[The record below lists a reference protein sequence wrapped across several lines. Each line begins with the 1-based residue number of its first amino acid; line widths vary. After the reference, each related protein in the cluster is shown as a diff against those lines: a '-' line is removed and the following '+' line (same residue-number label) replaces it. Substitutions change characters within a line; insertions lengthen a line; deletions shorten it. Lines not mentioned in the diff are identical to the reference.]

1 MTRSKSAKGADEPFD
16 VVVSAGSR
24 RSNDAHA
31 IQFPHRWTSEGVT
44 VDATFSG
51 AHLLHLAMAGCVL
64 NDIYREAATLG
75 IQVDG
80 VWVAAAGGFDTET
93 WTSTGIT
100 YSVEV
105 SSPASAQELARLLD
119 LVDDIAEM
127 PRAIR
132 AGATVQRLT

>member
-1 MTRSKSAKGADEPFD
+1 MNQFD
-16 VVVSAGSR
+16 VVVSTGSL

-31 IQFPHRWTSEGVT
+31 IQFQHRWTSEGVT
-44 VDATFSG
+44 VDAAFSG
-51 AHLLHLAMAGCVL
+51 AHLLHLAAAGCVL

-80 VWVAAAGGFDTET
+80 VRVSAAGGFDTDT
-93 WTSTGIT
+93 STSTGIT

-105 SSPASAQELARLLD
+105 SSPAPAQELARLLD
-119 LVDDIAEM
+119 LVDDKAEI

-132 AGATVQRLT
+132 AGAAVHRLT

>member
-1 MTRSKSAKGADEPFD
+1 MNQFD
-16 VVVSAGSR
+16 VVVSAGSL
-24 RSNDAHA
+24 RSNDARA
-31 IQFPHRWTSEGVT
+31 IEFPHRWTSEGVT
-44 VDATFSG
+44 VDAAFSG
-51 AHLLHLAMAGCVL
+51 AHLLHLAAAGCVL

-80 VWVAAAGGFDTET
+80 VRVSAAGGFDTET
-93 WTSTGIT
+93 STSTGIT

-105 SSPASAQELARLLD
+105 SSPASPQELVRLLD
-119 LVDDIAEM
+119 LVDDIAEI